1 MCLVILALNQS
12 RQYPLVL
19 IANRDELHERP
30 TEAADYWPEYPRVIG
45 GRDLLRGGT
54 WLAVDRSGRL
64 GAVTNFRDPNQDEQP
79 RSRGDLVTDF
89 MKSGDP
95 GLGFSQAVQGRQHEY
110 AGFNLVIG
118 QINQPFHYRSNRDQS
133 QLLAPGVYGISNGVL
148 DNDWPKVARSKT
160 RLQRWLDADDEVD
173 PERLFE
179 ILADR
184 QVTLDENTD
193 EWTQALTA
201 TFIVNPSYGTRA
213 STCILFG
220 ADGQA
225 VFEERRYDS
234 VGNNTGSSRFG
245 FTLTP

>member
-1 MCLVILALNQS
+1 VCLVILALNQS

-19 IANRDELHERP
+19 IANRDELHQRP
-30 TEAADYWPEYPRVIG
+30 TAAADFWSEQPRVIG

-54 WLAVDRSGRL
+54 WLAVDHSGRL
-64 GAVTNFRDPNQDEQP
+64 GAVTNFRDPSQDEQP

-89 MKSGDP
+89 IKSRNTGEDH
-95 GLGFSQAVQGRQHEY
+95 SQIVERRSQDY

-118 QINQPFHYRSNRDQS
+118 QINRPFHYRSNRDQS
-133 QLLAPGVYGISNGVL
+133 QVLAAGVYGISNGVL
-148 DNDWPKVARSKT
+148 DNDWPKVTRSKV
-160 RLQRWLDADDEVD
+160 RLQHWLQGDNHAD
-173 PERLFE
+173 PEQLFE

-184 QVTLDENTD
+184 QVTTDEEAD

-220 ADGQA
+220 ADGQV
-225 VFEERRYDS
+225 VFEERRFDS
-234 VGNNTGSSRFG
+234 AGVGTGSSRFE
-245 FTLTP
+245 FSLRL